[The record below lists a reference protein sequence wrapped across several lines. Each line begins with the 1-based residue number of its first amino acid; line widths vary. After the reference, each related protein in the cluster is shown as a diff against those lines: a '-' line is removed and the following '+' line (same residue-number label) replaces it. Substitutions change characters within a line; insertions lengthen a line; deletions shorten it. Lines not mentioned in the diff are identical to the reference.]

1 MSGTNSKQD
10 LTKYFC
16 NVIVRPMAE
25 QPVDWSM
32 EMKMGIK
39 ETRLLYNAIDGYLRI
54 WPKDTRPSEEYEY
67 LQSMKNRLF
76 AVIMDYNVHSQF
88 GDLDKD

>member
-1 MSGTNSKQD
+1 
-10 LTKYFC
+10 
-16 NVIVRPMAE
+16 MAE
-25 QPVDWSM
+25 QPIEWSM
-32 EMKMGIK
+32 EMRMGIK